1 MTEIPNKLTDF
12 RNFLYLTWK
21 HLNLP
26 EPTKIQYDI
35 ANYIA
40 NGSQR
45 TIVSAFR
52 GVGKSWI
59 TSAFVLWKLLLNP
72 HLNILVVSASK
83 NRADDFSTFCLRLLS
98 EMPILMHLYPKDN
111 QRQSKISFDVA
122 PAGAS
127 HQPSVKSLGI
137 TSQLTGSRADI
148 IIADDIETSGNT
160 QTQFM
165 RDKLSESI
173 KEFEAII
180 KPEDTS
186 RIIFLGTPQNE
197 FSIYNKLQERGYKIR
212 YWCARYPNE
221 TQFKSYGSNLAP
233 IISNTWNSDMVG
245 KATDPSRFDEQ
256 DLLER
261 EASYGRL
268 GFNLQFQLDTTL
280 SDLNKYPLKLSDFTV
295 MTLNQEKAPQKVIW
309 ASSPELKYSD
319 VPCVGLQGDG
329 FYRPMQVQGDWID
342 YTGCVIY
349 LVDVGGFNAGYTEY
363 VLDKLTQIA
372 KKNKVNKILI
382 EDNFGQGMFEA
393 LLKPY
398 LIKDYPCTTE
408 LIRQTTNKHR
418 RILDTLEPLMSQ
430 HRIIVDANVIKKDYE
445 STNDLY
451 SPEQAL
457 KYQLFYQISRLQV
470 GVNNLVQDDR
480 IDAFQMACHYWLQ
493 QLAKDQDLAFSQKK
507 EEDFRVQLEKYWG
520 NTAGENSW
528 LKY

>member
-40 NGSQR
+40 TGSQR

-148 IIADDIETSGNT
+148 IVADDIETSGNT

-173 KEFEAII
+173 KEFE
-180 KPEDTS
+180 
-186 RIIFLGTPQNE
+186 GN
-197 FSIYNKLQERGYKIR
+197 
-212 YWCARYPNE
+212 
-221 TQFKSYGSNLAP
+221 
-233 IISNTWNSDMVG
+233 VG
-245 KATDPSRFDEQ
+245 
-256 DLLER
+256 
-261 EASYGRL
+261 
-268 GFNLQFQLDTTL
+268 
-280 SDLNKYPLKLSDFTV
+280 
-295 MTLNQEKAPQKVIW
+295 
-309 ASSPELKYSD
+309 
-319 VPCVGLQGDG
+319 
-329 FYRPMQVQGDWID
+329 
-342 YTGCVIY
+342 
-349 LVDVGGFNAGYTEY
+349 
-363 VLDKLTQIA
+363 
-372 KKNKVNKILI
+372 
-382 EDNFGQGMFEA
+382 
-393 LLKPY
+393 
-398 LIKDYPCTTE
+398 
-408 LIRQTTNKHR
+408 
-418 RILDTLEPLMSQ
+418 
-430 HRIIVDANVIKKDYE
+430 
-445 STNDLY
+445 
-451 SPEQAL
+451 
-457 KYQLFYQISRLQV
+457 
-470 GVNNLVQDDR
+470 
-480 IDAFQMACHYWLQ
+480 
-493 QLAKDQDLAFSQKK
+493 
-507 EEDFRVQLEKYWG
+507 
-520 NTAGENSW
+520 
-528 LKY
+528 